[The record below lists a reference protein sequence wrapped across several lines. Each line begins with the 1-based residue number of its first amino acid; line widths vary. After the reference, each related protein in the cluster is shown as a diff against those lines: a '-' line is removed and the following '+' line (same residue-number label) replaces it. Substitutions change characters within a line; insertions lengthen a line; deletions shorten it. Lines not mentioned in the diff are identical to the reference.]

1 MVEDV
6 YTITVDGSGSTGLK
20 TASLSADT
28 DLNKM
33 QYISIT
39 TNTRITATVC
49 QATFLIM
56 TEWIFTGILEA
67 YKNGEISDDKAKR
80 QIRELLSEQNTS
92 DSKPQSKV
100 CADVNVA

>member
-1 MVEDV
+1 
-6 YTITVDGSGSTGLK
+6 
-20 TASLSADT
+20 
-28 DLNKM
+28 
-33 QYISIT
+33 
-39 TNTRITATVC
+39 
-49 QATFLIM
+49 M